1 MVSLLAATC
10 VLFSCSKEPVSQEQ
24 EKEKDTFSSISFNL
38 TSREFNISETPL
50 SKAGDPKDW
59 YAFQVYSRPSG
70 TQDSYEYYAYG
81 FFDNKADMIIN
92 LKDGYEYK
100 FDVCMFVEA
109 SEKVYKFCLLNAG
122 WTPVNNAFILSSTES
137 VRYMYGG
144 YLFMNYPTW
153 DTYDRPRVDRLMGR
167 TEGYIPQ
174 EGGTV
179 NIELKRVA
187 FGAKFV
193 PTNFTTGSL
202 EISIEGSGTITMD
215 AGVDTE
221 KQEIISFAYPGR
233 AYDTFMEGKEYSE
246 DIPVNVVW
254 IKEDGVRTPIANQ
267 SVSFKR
273 NILTT
278 VEFEV
283 KENASS
289 SSINLSGNES
299 LQDGSSV
306 VIGGDG
312 TNTGVDPQ

>member
-1 MVSLLAATC
+1 MISLLATAFII
-10 VLFSCSKEPVSQEQ
+10 FSCTKEQ
-24 EKEKDTFSSISFNL
+24 EITKQEDTFSSVSFNL
-38 TSREFNISETPL
+38 SSQEFNISETPL
-50 SKAGDPKDW
+50 SKAGDTKDW

-70 TQDSYEYYAYG
+70 AEEWYPYQYYAYG
-81 FFDNKADMIIN
+81 FFDNKSDMIIN

-109 SEKVYKFCLLNAG
+109 SERVYSFSLYHAG
-122 WTPVNNAFILSSTES
+122 WASVNNSFVLTSTEY
-137 VRYMYGG
+137 VRYMYEG
-144 YLFMNYPTW
+144 YLYMIYPTY

-174 EGGTV
+174 EGGAV

-193 PTNFTTGSL
+193 PTNFTSGAL
-202 EISIEGSGTITMD
+202 EISIEGSGTITME
-215 AGVDTE
+215 AGTDTE

-233 AYDTFMEGKEYSE
+233 AYDTLMEGQEYSE

-254 IKEDGVRTPIANQ
+254 VKEDGVRTPIANQ

-273 NILTT
+273 NVLTT

-283 KENASS
+283 KESASS
-289 SSINLSGNES
+289 NSFNLTGNES
-299 LQDGSSV
+299 LQNGSSV

-312 TNTGVDPQ
+312 TNTGVDPK

>member
-1 MVSLLAATC
+1 MISLLVVTC

-38 TSREFNISETPL
+38 TSQEFNISETPL

-109 SEKVYKFCLLNAG
+109 SEKVSSFCLMSAG
-122 WTPVNNAFILSSTES
+122 WTGVGNSFILSSTEY

-144 YLFMNYPTW
+144 YLYMKYPSKE
-153 DTYDRPRVDRLMGR
+153 TYRRPRVDRLMGR
-167 TEGYIPQ
+167 VEGYIPQ

-193 PTNFTTGSL
+193 PTNFTSGAL
-202 EISIEGSGTITMD
+202 EISIEGSGIITME

-221 KQEIISFAYPGR
+221 KQEIISFSDTSA
-233 AYDTFMEGKEYSE
+233 AYDTLMEGQEYSE

-254 IKEDGVRTPIANQ
+254 INEDGVRTPIANQ

-299 LQDGSSV
+299 LQDGPSV